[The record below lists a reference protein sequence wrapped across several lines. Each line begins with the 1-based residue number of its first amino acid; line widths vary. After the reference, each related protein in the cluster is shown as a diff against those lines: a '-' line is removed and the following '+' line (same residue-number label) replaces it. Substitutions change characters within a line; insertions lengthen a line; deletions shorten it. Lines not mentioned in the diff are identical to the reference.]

1 MSSVQTLT
9 RAKPVSRDAV
19 EDFLYYEND
28 LLDRWE
34 LDEWLALFDKNGMYH
49 IVTPGLK
56 DADTLSPDTTL
67 FLVSDDME
75 RLGQRID
82 RLKKPSAHVEYPHS
96 ITSHHVSNVRVAQND
111 DGEIVA
117 RTRFIIFR
125 TKFDDTVRFFGHQI
139 YRLVR
144 SGDTFLIR
152 DKRCMLD
159 FDTLSAQGKV
169 TIIL

>member
-1 MSSVQTLT
+1 MSALPAMKASTT
-9 RAKPVSRDAV
+9 REEV

-28 LLDRWE
+28 LLDRWQ
-34 LDEWLALFDKNGMYH
+34 LDDWYKLFDPNGMYH

-56 DADTLSPDTTL
+56 DADTVSPDTTL

-75 RLGQRID
+75 RLAQRLD
-82 RLKKPSAHVEYPHS
+82 RLSKPGAHVEFPRS
-96 ITSHHVSNVRVAQND
+96 TTSHLVSNIRVANGEN
-111 DGEIVA
+111 GEIVA
-117 RTRFIIFR
+117 RTRFIIYR

-144 SGDTFLIR
+144 HGDTFRIR

-159 FDTLSAQGKV
+159 FDTLSHQGKV

>member
-1 MSSVQTLT
+1 MSTVQALKTHPAVT
-9 RAKPVSRDAV
+9 R
-19 EDFLYYEND
+19 EEIENFLYEETD

-34 LDEWLALFDKNGMYH
+34 LDKWYALFEKNGQYH

-56 DADTLSPDTTL
+56 DADTVSPDTTL

-75 RLGQRID
+75 RLAQRID
-82 RLKKPSAHVEYPHS
+82 RLKKPSAHVEFPHS
-96 ITSHHVSNVRVAQND
+96 QVSHHISNIRFSESEN
-111 DGEIVA
+111 GEIVVK
-117 RTRFIIFR
+117 TRFIVFR

-144 SGDTFLIR
+144 GGSGFLIR
-152 DKRCMLD
+152 DKRSMLD

-169 TIIL
+169 TIII

>member
-1 MSSVQTLT
+1 MSAVPREVPAATA
-9 RAKPVSRDAV
+9 RRDEV

-34 LDEWLALFDKNGMYH
+34 LSEWYGLFDKIGMYH
-49 IVTPGLK
+49 IVTPGVK
-56 DADTLSPDTTL
+56 NADTASPDDTL
-67 FLVSDDME
+67 FLVSDDMD

-82 RLKKPSAHVEYPHS
+82 RLSKTSAHVEFPRS
-96 ITSHHVSNVRVAQND
+96 TTSHHISNVRVERI
-111 DGEIVA
+111 DGEEIVVRA
-117 RTRFIIFR
+117 RFIIYR

-144 SGDTFLIR
+144 FEDTFRIR

-159 FDTLSAQGKV
+159 FDTLSHQGKV

>member
-1 MSSVQTLT
+1 MSTMQTLKP
-9 RAKPVSRDAV
+9 RAAASREDV
-19 EDFLYYEND
+19 EDFLYREND
-28 LLDRWE
+28 LLDCWE
-34 LDEWLALFDKNGMYH
+34 LDEWYALFDANGMYH

-56 DADTLSPDTTL
+56 DADTLSPDNTL

-75 RLGQRID
+75 RLAQRID
-82 RLKKPSAHVEYPHS
+82 RLKKPSAHVEFPHS
-96 ITSHHVSNVRVAQND
+96 ITSHHVSNIRIAPAD
-111 DGEIVA
+111 DGEIVV
-117 RTRFIIFR
+117 RTRFIVFR
-125 TKFDDTVRFFGHQI
+125 TKYDDTVRFFGHQI

-144 SGDTFLIR
+144 SGDSFLIR

>member
-1 MSSVQTLT
+1 MSAIPRQVAAAAV
-9 RAKPVSRDAV
+9 RRDEV

-34 LDEWLALFDKNGMYH
+34 LGEWHGLFDKNGMYH

-56 DADTLSPDTTL
+56 NADTASPDDTL
-67 FLVSDDME
+67 FLVSDDMD
-75 RLGQRID
+75 RLAQRID
-82 RLKKPSAHVEYPHS
+82 RLSKASAHVEFPRS
-96 ITSHHVSNVRVAQND
+96 TTSRHISNVRVEKAE
-111 DGEIVA
+111 GEEIVVRA
-117 RTRFIIFR
+117 RFIIYR

-144 SGDTFLIR
+144 FENAFRIR

-159 FDTLSAQGKV
+159 FDTLSQQGKV